1 MVGGVLQHLLK
12 FRWSEFQA
20 PRCLNCGGAC
30 DQFLNLSLR
39 KFGEFECPITPL
51 TRSTHSRSRLRRKAL
66 TLCSTSIDSP
76 RVTAP
81 REGET
86 VHAIGTISCQVR
98 AEEFFS
104 ILGPSGCGKSTLLMP
119 IGGLTKP
126 TQGHIRLHGWQSNS
140 VQPDFGI
147 VFQDAMLLPWRSKRD
162 IELKDS
168 SLTVRVRF
176 GAPLNCT
183 SI

>member
-1 MVGGVLQHLLK
+1 MPDNTAYAVDTFSQSASPEGADVVLDID
-12 FRWSEFQA
+12 R
-20 PRCLNCGGAC
+20 
-30 DQFLNLSLR
+30 LS
-39 KFGEFECPITPL
+39 KSYGT
-51 TRSTHSRSRLRRKAL
+51 
-66 TLCSTSIDSP
+66 
-76 RVTAP
+76 

-126 TQGHIRLHGWQSNS
+126 IQGHIRVHGRQSNS